1 MIAEPSEQQRRLA
14 RLVRDAC
21 VQAALD
27 AYEQAGMS
35 GLCHEG
41 AWECAVGAMRSL
53 DLDAVL
59 APSLGS
65 RDS

>member
-1 MIAEPSEQQRRLA
+1 MVAEPSEQQRRLA

-21 VQAALD
+21 VQAALQ
-27 AYEQAGMS
+27 AYEQAGIS

-59 APSLGS
+59 APSVGP
-65 RDS
+65 RDG

>member
-1 MIAEPSEQQRRLA
+1 MSETTEQQRRLA
-14 RLVRDAC
+14 ALVRDAC

-27 AYEQAGMS
+27 AYEQAGIS

-53 DLDAVL
+53 DLDAL
-59 APSLGS
+59 LGGAPSI
-65 RDS
+65 RD